1 MCIRDRLIEWC
12 KTQNLTLGKTVGIIR
27 HLQRA
32 AGVGIQRQTGM
43 YMQVAE
49 KCGAIN
55 LEIGTLNFDRHGF
68 R

>member
-1 MCIRDRLIEWC
+1 
-12 KTQNLTLGKTVGIIR
+12 
-27 HLQRA
+27 
-32 AGVGIQRQTGM
+32 M